1 MELDYKAVGKRIRQ
15 ERLKCNETQQSLA
28 ELIDMSTAF
37 VGCIETGKRKM
48 SLDTFVRIVHALGV
62 PSDQLLV
69 DCLDSNFS
77 VCNNEFSY
85 LMEGL
90 DNKDREL
97 IIEIVKCIKE
107 HSSRER

>member
-1 MELDYKAVGKRIRQ
+1 MSLDYKAIGKRIRQ

-48 SLDTFVRIVHALGV
+48 SLDTFVRIVNALGI
-62 PSDQLLV
+62 PADQLLV
-69 DCLDSNFS
+69 DCLDSNYS
-77 VCNNEFSY
+77 ACGNEFGY

-90 DNKDREL
+90 DNRNREL
-97 IIEIVKCIKE
+97 IIEIVRCIKE
-107 HSSRER
+107 HSLKNR

>member
-1 MELDYKAVGKRIRQ
+1 MDLDYKAIGKRIRM

-48 SLDTFVRIVHALGV
+48 SLDTFVRIVNALGV
-62 PSDQLLV
+62 PSDALLM
-69 DCLDSNFS
+69 DCLDNNYA
-77 VCNNEFSY
+77 VCNNELSY
-85 LMEGL
+85 LMDGL
-90 DNKDREL
+90 DNRNRNL

-107 HSSRER
+107 HSLRKQ

>member
-1 MELDYKAVGKRIRQ
+1 MDLDYKAVGKRIRQ

-48 SLDTFVRIVHALGV
+48 SLDTFVKIVNALG
-62 PSDQLLV
+62 
-69 DCLDSNFS
+69 LDSNFS
-77 VCNNEFSY
+77 VCNNELSY

-90 DNKDREL
+90 DNRNREL
-97 IIEIVKCIKE
+97 IIEIAKCIKE
-107 HSSRER
+107 HSSRKG